1 MKTIVFVSRCAWTL
15 YNFRKDLMCKFLDK
29 GYKVYALG
37 GPEGDYGD
45 RLKKL
50 GIEYIEIPIK
60 RSLDP
65 LGDLRLFFRLSLLYK
80 RIKPHIV
87 FHYTI
92 KPIVYG
98 TPALAFVGY
107 RNAYNFIT
115 GLGHLFIG
123 QRALSNII
131 GEFLYRFSLYFSKK
145 VLFYNEA
152 DYSYFLSHRIAPPY
166 ISSFVPGSGVDIVKF
181 SPAMKREEDKIIR
194 IGMISR
200 FLVEKGVW
208 EFVKMAERIKK
219 IVNGV
224 EFVMVGGPDKRN
236 PSTVDKQD
244 INIWRDSGIDVRD
257 RIDDVSSFLKGIDIL
272 VHPTYREG
280 LPRVLLEGGSTGV
293 PLVTTDV
300 PGSRDVVDEPY
311 IGFLAPIRDVEVLAR
326 KVLKLILSPALRKKQ
341 GKRARKR
348 VMVRF
353 SNQRIFQQIFSLVEK
368 E

>member
-1 MKTIVFVSRCAWTL
+1 MKTVIFVSRCAWTL
-15 YNFRKDLMCKFLDK
+15 YNFRKDLMCRFLDK

-45 RLKKL
+45 RLKRL

-65 LGDLRLFFRLSLLYK
+65 LGDLRLFLRLSLLYK
-80 RIKPHIV
+80 RLKPHIV

-123 QRALSNII
+123 QRGLSHII
-131 GEFLYRFSLYFSKK
+131 GGFLYRFSLHFSKK
-145 VLFYNEA
+145 ILFYNEA
-152 DYSYFLSHRIAPPY
+152 DYGYFLSCGITLPY
-166 ISSFVPGSGVDIVKF
+166 ISSFVPGSGVDTVKF
-181 SPAMKREEDKIIR
+181 APSTKERGKGIK

-208 EFVKMAERIKK
+208 EFVKMAEGIKK
-219 IVNGV
+219 IIDGV
-224 EFVMVGGPDKRN
+224 EFVMVGGPDERN
-236 PSTVDKQD
+236 PSTVDEQD
-244 INIWRDSGIDVRD
+244 INMWKNLGIDVKN
-257 RIDDVSSFLKGIDIL
+257 RIDDVPSFLKGIDIL

-280 LPRVLLEGGSTGV
+280 LPRVLLEGGSTGI

-311 IGFLAPIRDVEVLAR
+311 VGFLAPVRDVEALTHR
-326 KVLKLILSPALRKKQ
+326 VLKLILSPALRKKQ

-348 VMVRF
+348 VIVRF
-353 SNQRIFQQIFSLVEK
+353 SNQRVFQQIFSLIEK

>member
-1 MKTIVFVSRCAWTL
+1 MKTIIFVSRCAWTL
-15 YNFRKDLMCKFLDK
+15 YNFRKDIMCKFLK
-29 GYKVYALG
+29 EGYKVYALG

-50 GIEYIEIPIK
+50 GIYYIELPIK

-65 LGDLRLFFRLSLLYK
+65 LGDLRLFFKLSLLYK
-80 RIKPHIV
+80 KLDPHIV

-123 QRALSNII
+123 QRGISHII
-131 GEFLYRFSLYFSKK
+131 GGFLYRFSLHFSKR
-145 VLFYNEA
+145 VLFYNET
-152 DYSYFLSHRIAPPY
+152 DYSYFLSHGIALPY
-166 ISSFVPGSGVDIVKF
+166 NSSFVPGSGVDTVRFGPLTEKM
-181 SPAMKREEDKIIR
+181 SKGLR
-194 IGMISR
+194 IGMVSR

-208 EFVKMAERIKK
+208 EFVKMAEKVRE
-219 IVNGV
+219 IVDGV

-236 PSTVDKQD
+236 PSTVDERD
-244 INIWRDSGIDVRD
+244 INMWRDLEIDVKD
-257 RIDDVSSFLKGIDIL
+257 RIDDVPSFLKGIDIL

-280 LPRVLLEGGSTGV
+280 LPRVLLEGGSVGI
-293 PLVTTDV
+293 PLVTTDT
-300 PGSRDVVDEPY
+300 PGSRDVVDDPY
-311 IGFLAPIRDVEVLAR
+311 VGFLVPVRDAEVLTH
-326 KVLKLILSPALRKKQ
+326 KIIKLIFSPALRRKQ

-348 VMVRF
+348 MVARF
-353 SNQRIFQQIFSLVEK
+353 SNQKVFQRIFSLIEK
-368 E
+368 G